1 MMTFED
7 LSTQMQQ
14 ALGDAEVSVFDR
26 TGTMDHF
33 TVNVISD
40 AFEGKNL
47 LDRHRMIY
55 QALDA
60 QMKDGRIH
68 ALEIQAKTRNEA
80 QGG

>member
-1 MMTFED
+1 MMTFEA
-7 LSTQMQQ
+7 LSTQLQE
-14 ALGDAEVSVFDR
+14 ALGEAEVSVLDR

-33 TVNVISD
+33 AVKVISD

-55 QALDA
+55 QALDEP
-60 QMKDGRIH
+60 MKDGRIH
-68 ALEIQAKTRNEA
+68 ALEIQAKTKNEA